1 MKRFDS
7 VGALALMPR
16 LVQLIDTRLRVG
28 KGEHT
33 RYWSFRKVMAVM
45 DLAQLKL
52 NIRKPED
59 ARLHLIEAERL
70 FQDIPH
76 EEG

>member
-28 KGEHT
+28 KGEQT

-45 DLAQLKL
+45 DLA
-52 NIRKPED
+52 
-59 ARLHLIEAERL
+59 
-70 FQDIPH
+70 
-76 EEG
+76 